1 MLWVR
6 HNFLVQ
12 DLFSRLMFLPTSLVL
27 LKVELRT
34 KQERTCS
41 SFKRTV
47 KRYFFHVYVLNSL
60 KLCKMRSMVL
70 KIGLDDFP

>member
-34 KQERTCS
+34 KQEKEHVAHSKDSKTII
-41 SFKRTV
+41 
-47 KRYFFHVYVLNSL
+47 FFNSL
-60 KLCKMRSMVL
+60 S
-70 KIGLDDFP
+70 